1 MVCGSDK
8 SAKMNI
14 NTSKSAVA
22 RGRRIRTL
30 RMGLI
35 PYTTPH
41 YRDFSLSWLEPHG
54 LNIENSALFFVQEPC
69 EC

>member
-14 NTSKSAVA
+14 KTSKSAVA
-22 RGRRIRTL
+22 LGRRIRTL
-30 RMGLI
+30 RMGLN

-41 YRDFSLSWLEPHG
+41 YRDFSLSEVDMTAS
-54 LNIENSALFFVQEPC
+54 EALVPLSICGDGAC